1 MDQRICEE
9 DRQLDF
15 KCKKILHR
23 VEKSTAVSPAHVQKP
38 GILATQN
45 LELKIACQTPEK
57 TNEPLHTKFKDG
69 DVNLPDKFKIIS
81 EFFDGMNC
89 SFRLLSL
96 CKRLPTFQNISAQV
110 EVLKKR
116 KFMYSHLAQIKY
128 ILPEA
133 IQIEKILVHDKKTLC
148 MKPDMKI
155 GLQFDVVKGHSEYSD
170 FLALQQ
176 LFASRLLSF
185 LTKHPQAYDV
195 PEAMLPEPFSQQSQ
209 ILGPEQLTADS
220 FIESQST
227 SIECEAL
234 SEKFH
239 LYPSLTRHFS
249 QKAVGAET
257 EKTQPLA
264 SPVPLLSVSSN
275 SLINQESIIGQQ
287 RGMTGVCSKFDG
299 VTNQNIESG
308 QHKESPATCSV
319 STIVNSP
326 IQQIKSSSTPIG
338 KLGSFVDCLMLQTP
352 AQLTPRRSMP
362 SCEDKLKTP
371 TSQKLTSCEKP
382 AKRALDFSGL
392 EHNKSELDSIV
403 SESGCKNAVHDDILH
418 TKEGIFK
425 DGNVAGSLPLLQE
438 VKEGLCCFDDV
449 CQKSQ
454 TGVTMS
460 HSVSSCLPELVALIH
475 HIFKSVNCLSITK
488 EELVHK
494 IIINSFDIVERREVE
509 EQIELL
515 ERLVPDWIYRKLT
528 TGGEIMYSIKK
539 VPDLDSVR
547 ARLST

>member
-1 MDQRICEE
+1 MEQRICEK

-15 KCKKILHR
+15 NCKTILPG
-23 VEKSTAVSPAHVQKP
+23 VEKSTAAPPAHVQKP
-38 GILATQN
+38 GIVANQN

-96 CKRLPTFQNISAQV
+96 CKRLPTFQNISTQV
-110 EVLKKR
+110 EVLTKR
-116 KFMYSHLAQIKY
+116 KFTYSHLAQIKY

-155 GLQFDVVKGHSEYSD
+155 GLLFDVVKGHCEQSD
-170 FLALQQ
+170 FLALLQ

-185 LTKHPQAYDV
+185 LTKHPQKACDV
-195 PEAMLPEPFSQQSQ
+195 PEALLPEPFSQRSQ
-209 ILGPEQLTADS
+209 ILGPEQLNADS
-220 FIESQST
+220 LIESQST
-227 SIECEAL
+227 SSECDAL

-249 QKAVGAET
+249 QKAVGAEP

-275 SLINQESIIGQQ
+275 SLTNQESIIGQQ
-287 RGMTGVCSKFDG
+287 MGITGVCSKFDG
-299 VTNQNIESG
+299 VTNQNIGSG
-308 QHKESPATCSV
+308 QHKESPASCSV

-326 IQQIKSSSTPIG
+326 IQQIKSSSTPLVKIG
-338 KLGSFVDCLMLQTP
+338 SSVDCLMLKTP

-362 SCEDKLKTP
+362 SCEDKLKTL
-371 TSQKLTSCEKP
+371 TSQKLTSCDKP
-382 AKRALDFSGL
+382 AKRTLDFSDL
-392 EHNKSELDSIV
+392 EHDTSAFDSTV
-403 SESGCKNAVHDDILH
+403 NESGCKNVVHDDILH
-418 TKEGIFK
+418 TTEGIFK
-425 DGNVAGSLPLLQE
+425 DGNVTGSLPLLQE
-438 VKEGLCCFDDV
+438 
-449 CQKSQ
+449 KSQ
-454 TGVTMS
+454 TDVTMS
-460 HSVSSCLPELVALIH
+460 QPMSSCLPHLVALIH
-475 HIFKSVNCLSITK
+475 HIFKSVNCSSVTK

-515 ERLVPDWIYRKLT
+515 EKLVPDWIYRKLT
-528 TGGEIMYSIKK
+528 SGGDIMYSIKK

-547 ARLST
+547 ARLIIST